1 MQVHLIFLINDQ
13 VKFTLYTSEAKG
25 KPHPALCIPQ
35 NLLLDGHL
43 IAVQVYL
50 NEP

>member
-1 MQVHLIFLINDQ
+1 MQVDLICLIDDQ

-25 KPHPALCIPQ
+25 KPHPALWIPQ
-35 NLLLDGHL
+35 NLLLDGYL
-43 IAVQVYL
+43 VAVQVYL